1 MSIGSNIRK
10 IRERFGLT
18 QEEFGK
24 IADVSSM
31 AVSQWENDR
40 AVPRMGAIQA
50 IADYFKISKGEII
63 DEYTRD
69 VSPVFP
75 GAIKPQITPVAYA
88 PLRGRVHAG
97 DAQDPE
103 VKEETLIALPE
114 PIAKCHPRG
123 YFLEVEGD
131 CMNKVYP
138 EGCLILVDPEREPV
152 NGSIAAVVIDDVDY
166 VVRRLL
172 RTPETLVLAPESF
185 NEEHRD
191 IVLRLE
197 DGHTVNLVGTV
208 VWFQSSNEME

>member
-1 MSIGSNIRK
+1 MGISDNIKRMRK
-10 IRERFGLT
+10 SLGWT
-18 QEEFGK
+18 QEQLAEKVGVTR
-24 IADVSSM
+24 ATVT
-31 AVSQWENDR
+31 QWETGWSQ
-40 AVPRMGAIQA
+40 PRMGAVKR
-50 IADYFKISKGEII
+50 IADAFN
-63 DEYTRD
+63 
-69 VSPVFP
+69 VSVSDIVAEAGDFVGVFP